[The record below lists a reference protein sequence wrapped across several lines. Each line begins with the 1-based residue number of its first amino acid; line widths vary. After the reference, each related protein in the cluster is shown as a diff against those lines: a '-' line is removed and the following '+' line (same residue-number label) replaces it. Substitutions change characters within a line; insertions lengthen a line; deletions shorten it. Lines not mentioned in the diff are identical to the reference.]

1 MERRRLTYEELVRAL
16 FPRLTGGIRWGLE
29 RTERMLASVGD
40 PHLRYR
46 TIHVGGTNGKG
57 SVAATIASVLRSSG
71 LRTGLYTSP
80 HLCTFR
86 ERIRVDGVVIREE
99 ALLEAAH
106 RLWPAVE
113 RESPS
118 FFEATTAVAFEALAA
133 AAVDVAVV
141 EVGLG
146 GRLDATN
153 VIRPE
158 LVVLTNVER
167 DHVEYLG
174 DTLGEIATE
183 KAGIIKPGAA
193 VATAE
198 TRPELL
204 DVFRRR
210 STEVGAALRVLP
222 RASVSD
228 VTTGL
233 GGTSFRQRTQ
243 AWGEL
248 RLHTPLVGPHQAL
261 NAALAV
267 CALELLPE
275 GRRPDRSAVFEGTAG
290 VRWPG
295 RLQVEVIDGRPWLFD
310 AAHNPSG
317 VDALLEALELLDP
330 PRPLTAIVG
339 ILRDKD
345 WESMLEPIGRFA
357 DRVVLTLPPTAPS
370 TRRWDPKRAAAYL
383 RTREGVRA
391 EALVEV
397 DFGRALHQAS
407 ERVPES
413 GGAVLVTGS
422 IHTVGDALVML
433 GRAPDGT
440 DAHLPLSAGAV

>member
-1 MERRRLTYEELVRAL
+1 M
-16 FPRLTGGIRWGLE
+16 
-29 RTERMLASVGD
+29 D
-40 PHLRYR
+40 
-46 TIHVGGTNGKG
+46 G
-57 SVAATIASVLRSSG
+57 SAIDEA
-71 LRTGLYTSP
+71 
-80 HLCTFR
+80 
-86 ERIRVDGVVIREE
+86 

-106 RLWPAVE
+106 RLWPAIE

-118 FFEATTAVAFEALAA
+118 FFEATTAVAFEALSSAA
-133 AAVDVAVV
+133 IDVAVV

-174 DTLGEIATE
+174 DTLGEIAVE
-183 KAGIIKPGAA
+183 KAGIIKAGTAT
-193 VATAE
+193 ATAE
-198 TRPELL
+198 PRPELL

-210 STEVGAALRVLP
+210 AAEVGASLRVLP

-228 VTTGL
+228 VRTNL
-233 GGTSFRQRTQ
+233 DGTSFRQITA

-248 RLHTPLVGPHQAL
+248 SLHTPLVGPHQAL

-267 CALELLPE
+267 CALGLLPDE
-275 GRRPDRSAVFEGTAG
+275 RRPSSGALIDGVAT

-295 RLQVEVIDGRPWLFD
+295 RLQVERIEGRLWLFD

-317 VDALLEALELLDP
+317 VDALLEAIELLQP
-330 PRPLTAIVG
+330 PRPLTAVVG

-345 WESMLEPIGRFA
+345 WEPMLEPIGRFA
-357 DRVVLTLPPTAPS
+357 DRVVLTLPPTAPG
-370 TRRWDPKRAAAYL
+370 TRRWDPAQAGEYL
-383 RTREGVRA
+383 RSRQGMRA
-391 EALVEV
+391 EVVVEL
-397 DFGRALHQAS
+397 DFDRALSRAG
-407 ERVPES
+407 VGA
-413 GGAVLVTGS
+413 GGVLVTGS
-422 IHTVGDALVML
+422 FHTVGDALVLL

-440 DAHLPLSAGAV
+440 DAHLPLSAGAA